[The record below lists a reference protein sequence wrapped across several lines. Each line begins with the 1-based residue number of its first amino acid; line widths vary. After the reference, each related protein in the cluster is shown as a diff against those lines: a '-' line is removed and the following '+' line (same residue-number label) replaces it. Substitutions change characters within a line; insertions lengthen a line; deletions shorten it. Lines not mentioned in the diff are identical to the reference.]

1 MKERVLRIVGDNRK
15 DAVILSVYAS
25 SVRNG
30 LLDLRTLPHIIES
43 LEHFG
48 KRFPTGED
56 VLAIARTQQ
65 EFSDLVSYLL
75 AGSVSEC
82 NQLHNEPVSDRAF
95 NRQRS
100 QKF

>member
-48 KRFPTGED
+48 KRFPTWRRCSCHCPN
-56 VLAIARTQQ
+56 A
-65 EFSDLVSYLL
+65 
-75 AGSVSEC
+75 AGI
-82 NQLHNEPVSDRAF
+82 F
-95 NRQRS
+95 
-100 QKF
+100 